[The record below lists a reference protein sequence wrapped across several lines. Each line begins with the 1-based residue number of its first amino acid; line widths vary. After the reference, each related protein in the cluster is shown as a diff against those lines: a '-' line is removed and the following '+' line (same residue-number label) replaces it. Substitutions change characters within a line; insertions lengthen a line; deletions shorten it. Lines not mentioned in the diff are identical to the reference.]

1 MSRVAARVG
10 LPEQWSIT
18 ARAHGC
24 GGKNLIWLHFLRR
37 RYAADQKSRKTEDH
51 KIMGTYHLLQGP
63 EPTTKIDRCCYIG
76 KLPESS
82 QTRENS
88 VAVQLLS
95 DISGKMKMKICTNDL
110 TKDAGKIF
118 LRIDFLHGL
127 SAKAV
132 TASSCSDVLS
142 RDGIQS

>member
-1 MSRVAARVG
+1 MVAEEKILSG
-10 LPEQWSIT
+10 YIF
-18 ARAHGC
+18 C
-24 GGKNLIWLHFLRR
+24 GGDMPQIRR
-37 RYAADQKSRKTEDH
+37 AERQKITRS
-51 KIMGTYHLLQGP
+51 MGTYHLLQGP